1 MLLRSRSST
10 LYLGTGCLALAQVV
24 SKGLTLFAGGSNG
37 RLGQTR
43 RQFSILAIRLVVQQI
58 QVVFVF
64 FQRQED
70 SDRMALCADD
80 VPRSALAQGT
90 DEIVGRVLDHR

>member
-1 MLLRSRSST
+1 
-10 LYLGTGCLALAQVV
+10 LA
-24 SKGLTLFAGGSNG
+24 LFAGGSNG
-37 RLGQTR
+37 CLGQAR

-70 SDRMALCADD
+70 SDRLARCADD

-90 DEIVGRVLDHR
+90 DKIVRRVFAHGLVSPFWCSRRIKESVCKFILPH